1 MTTLNGPH
9 TGHDILLLAERLR
22 VEERL
27 LMAAFSSAG
36 HSARIVTP
44 AEMSLTIGRQALAGQ
59 SVVSRLPASREG
71 TTLALLLD
79 DAGATV
85 INDPSLAALLEDR
98 ARLLHWLSVNGFETL
113 PATVGFSEALVLE
126 AADAVGYPAVLS
138 ALDAGQP
145 SITVQDREVAEA
157 VIEHRAVLGK
167 ERALI
172 VRRAVTVATLRRI
185 VVVGDTT
192 FAAHAAGDWPIAD
205 GTAWQ
210 PDAVT
215 TDDLRLADDLR
226 SKLGVGLYHADCVVG
241 TPPTVLKVRPLTTF
255 RTFHD
260 AGHDVAG
267 AIVQHILTVGLE
279 VARVAHVS

>member
-1 MTTLNGPH
+1 MTTLNGTH
-9 TGHDILLLAERLR
+9 EGHDILLLAERLR

-36 HSARIVTP
+36 RSARIVTP
-44 AEMSLTIGRQALAGQ
+44 GEMSLTIGRQSLANQ
-59 SVVSRLPASREG
+59 AVVSRLPASREG

-85 INDPSLAALLEDR
+85 VNVPSLAALLEDR

-113 PATVGFSEALVLE
+113 PATVGFSEEQVLE
-126 AADAVGYPAVLS
+126 AADTVGYPAVLS

-145 SITVQDREVAEA
+145 SITIQDCEVAEA

-172 VRRAVTVATLRRI
+172 VRRALTGATLRRI
-185 VVVGDTT
+185 VVAGDAT
-192 FAAHAAGDWPIAD
+192 FAAEAFGDWPIAD
-205 GTAWQ
+205 DTAWQ
-210 PDAVT
+210 PNAVT
-215 TDDLRLADDLR
+215 AGDLRLADDLR
-226 SKLGVGLYHADCVVG
+226 TKLGVGLYHADCVVD

-255 RTFHD
+255 RVFQD

-267 AIVQHILTVGLE
+267 AIVRHALDVGLQ
-279 VARVAHVS
+279 VAHA

>member
-1 MTTLNGPH
+1 MTTLNGSH
-9 TGHDILLLAERLR
+9 NGHDILLLAERLR

-27 LMAAFSSAG
+27 LMAAFSSAD

-44 AEMSLTIGRQALAGQ
+44 AEMSLTIGRRSLAGKT
-59 SVVSRLPASREG
+59 VVSRLPASREG

-85 INDPSLAALLEDR
+85 INNPSLAALLEDR

-113 PATVGFSEALVLE
+113 PATVGFSEEQILG

-172 VRRAVTVATLRRI
+172 VRRAVVGATLRRI
-185 VVVGDTT
+185 VVAGDAT
-192 FAAHAAGDWPIAD
+192 FAAVASGNWPIAD
-205 GTAWQ
+205 DTSWQ

-215 TDDLRLADDLR
+215 AEDLRLADDLR
-226 SKLGVGLYHADCVVG
+226 LKLGVGLYHADCVAG
-241 TPPTVLKVRPLTTF
+241 APPTVLKVRPLSVF
-255 RTFHD
+255 RAFHD

-267 AIVQHILTVGLE
+267 AIVQHTLNVGLE
-279 VARVAHVS
+279 AAHV